1 MKKFAFSMQKLLEY
15 TSHIEENEK
24 TVLLHMRHGHKIL
37 CGQLRDL
44 RGRMEVYRRAYE
56 GKCADGIVI
65 RELIVLRQY
74 LKEMEKQMEQLLV
87 LIGESENAIEKQI
100 DKIVGISKDKHSMDK
115 LKDKSWQAYQY
126 EQRKNEEILID
137 EFVSNAEFASK
148 RRFN

>member
-1 MKKFAFSMQKLLEY
+1 MQKLLEY

-37 CGQLRDL
+37 CAQFKDL
-44 RGRMEVYRRAYE
+44 RERVEVYRCTYE

-100 DKIVGISKDKHSMDK
+100 DKIVGISKDKHSIDK

-126 EQRKNEEILID
+126 EQRKNEEVLID